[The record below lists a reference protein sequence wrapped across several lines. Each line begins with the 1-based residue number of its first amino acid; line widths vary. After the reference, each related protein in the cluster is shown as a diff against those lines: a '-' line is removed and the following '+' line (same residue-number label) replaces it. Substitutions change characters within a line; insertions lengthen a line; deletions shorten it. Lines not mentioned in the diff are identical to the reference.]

1 MKKIKNWFYNHFLP
15 MWAKES
21 VFREYKNT
29 QLENEELRKKVAEL
43 EGLEN
48 GFRVVSNCGD
58 DACQSVHHLHFHVL
72 GGRKLGE
79 NMA

>member
-1 MKKIKNWFYNHFLP
+1 MKKIKNWFYNRFLP

-43 EGLEN
+43 EAYINGL
-48 GFRVVSNCGD
+48 
-58 DACQSVHHLHFHVL
+58 HV
-72 GGRKLGE
+72 GMRNQRRIVINTGE
-79 NMA
+79 VKK

>member
-43 EGLEN
+43 EAYINGLHAGMRN
-48 GFRVVSNCGD
+48 QRRIVINT
-58 DACQSVHHLHFHVL
+58 
-72 GGRKLGE
+72 GE
-79 NMA
+79 VKK